1 MGRRN
6 QKGRKGGK
14 REWKRARWRPG
25 SARGLTQTIG
35 QPKAKPRSTGTGRL
49 PPFLLLLPVPSV
61 ASLPSRCCAS
71 VNDKKINKPAVG
83 AEDPKD
89 AAPEWSRC
97 CADFPTG
104 KMGPGIGTSL
114 GYFPWVALGP
124 CLFCFCLSAVRASL
138 ATCPQASFLLFSCGT
153 SRGGEGGKKGMETSE
168 VAARLCARADP
179 DHRPAK
185 G

>member
-114 GYFPWVALGP
+114 GYFPWVDLGP
-124 CLFCFCLSAVRASL
+124 CLFFFILPLS
-138 ATCPQASFLLFSCGT
+138 CPCITRDVPTGMILIIFLRHEPRRGRGERERGEG
-153 SRGGEGGKKGMETSE
+153 RGGGKGNKRES
-168 VAARLCARADP
+168 RC
-179 DHRPAK
+179 
-185 G
+185 